1 MIHLKLLFYI
11 LKHIIEMNV
20 KRQLIYMLDNLK
32 RYECSSSDK
41 GSSFAVSV
49 SFTEE
54 ESSSDEVDKDE
65 SDEQ

>member
-1 MIHLKLLFYI
+1 
-11 LKHIIEMNV
+11 
-20 KRQLIYMLDNLK
+20 MLDNLK